1 MDKSID
7 DIINEAMEK
16 KRKMSGEQIP
26 ENKDDV
32 RKTTLDNTA
41 DYLISDISKAE
52 SDNYSDG
59 VSESEGSLSDKQG
72 VKASDVHESKDS
84 ITISQDVFDS
94 IISSRDKP
102 NTENTETKSKKSTAP
117 DFLAD
122 NYNEGDEDLASL
134 GIAGKEGRKVT
145 DYQSREF
152 KKDSPKNFDQAY
164 YDKYDKLKK
173 LDAPPER
180 PQSTSKNRLKKNGK
194 KKWSAKK
201 KVITIVIIVLL
212 IILLLAGAAVALIYN
227 YISKINIVK
236 SPDTSI
242 VSSIVDDD
250 KTDEPDSP
258 KKDIDEL
265 NEKVKNNMEN
275 KSEPLM
281 YDENVMN
288 VLVIGTDS
296 RGSERGRSDS
306 MILVSLNKNTN
317 KIIMTSFLRD
327 IYLHIPQVDE
337 YTRLNHAYAY
347 GGAELLMD
355 TIEENFRIKI
365 DKYVMVNFS
374 SFVDVVDSVGGVDIN
389 VTEDEVQYV
398 NSYLSEINMLRGDP
412 TGSDKISSAGLYTLN
427 GKQAL
432 AYSRIRYVGTDFG
445 RTERQRTV
453 MNKVLNKAKAMSLF
467 EINDLLNV
475 LLPKL
480 TTNLTES
487 EIFSLVLDVFEYL
500 DFDTISQ
507 AIPQNNDF
515 SYLTIRGMSV
525 LGIDFDSSIDYLKKT
540 IYNK

>member
-72 VKASDVHESKDS
+72 VKASDVHEAKDS

-102 NTENTETKSKKSTAP
+102 NTENTETKSKKSAAP

-201 KVITIVIIVLL
+201 KVITIV
-212 IILLLAGAAVALIYN
+212 AYYTASCGRCRGF
-227 YISKINIVK
+227 
-236 SPDTSI
+236 
-242 VSSIVDDD
+242 
-250 KTDEPDSP
+250 
-258 KKDIDEL
+258 DI
-265 NEKVKNNMEN
+265 
-275 KSEPLM
+275 
-281 YDENVMN
+281 
-288 VLVIGTDS
+288 
-296 RGSERGRSDS
+296 
-306 MILVSLNKNTN
+306 
-317 KIIMTSFLRD
+317 
-327 IYLHIPQVDE
+327 
-337 YTRLNHAYAY
+337 
-347 GGAELLMD
+347 
-355 TIEENFRIKI
+355 
-365 DKYVMVNFS
+365 
-374 SFVDVVDSVGGVDIN
+374 
-389 VTEDEVQYV
+389 
-398 NSYLSEINMLRGDP
+398 
-412 TGSDKISSAGLYTLN
+412 
-427 GKQAL
+427 
-432 AYSRIRYVGTDFG
+432 
-445 RTERQRTV
+445 
-453 MNKVLNKAKAMSLF
+453 
-467 EINDLLNV
+467 
-475 LLPKL
+475 
-480 TTNLTES
+480 
-487 EIFSLVLDVFEYL
+487 
-500 DFDTISQ
+500 
-507 AIPQNNDF
+507 
-515 SYLTIRGMSV
+515 
-525 LGIDFDSSIDYLKKT
+525 
-540 IYNK
+540 